1 MDATVTSPRTATWA
15 FVSQNCIALSSLI
28 RDLAAKLSCKT
39 TRLRWPDALS
49 ESPDCMLYI
58 TASHIQNSYWFK
70 PGAPPAVKTAL
81 FSFAP
86 Q

>member
-1 MDATVTSPRTATWA
+1 M
-15 FVSQNCIALSSLI
+15 
-28 RDLAAKLSCKT
+28 
-39 TRLRWPDALS
+39 RLRWPDALS